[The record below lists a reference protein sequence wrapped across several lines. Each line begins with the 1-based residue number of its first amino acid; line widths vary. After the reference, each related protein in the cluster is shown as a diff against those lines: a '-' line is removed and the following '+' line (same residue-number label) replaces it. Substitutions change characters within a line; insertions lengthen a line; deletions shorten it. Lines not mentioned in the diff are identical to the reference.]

1 MVKALQETEPREL
14 GGGGVRGEEVEL
26 KIEIKAK

>member
-14 GGGGVRGEEVEL
+14 GGGVRGEEVEL